1 MSSILKLLSR
11 FVGPSTMIL
20 IIYLIVIGLY
30 TYKYYHYFLNIN
42 RLGPCI
48 YQGQFKFN
56 KKILYSLLMVAASIF
71 MISDHMIDGFKS
83 VILIILSII
92 LFVLMLYNALDRTKI
107 YSNILYLDSEFHFF
121 QHVLEYQFI
130 ENTKEDDYLLKLKIK
145 FDPKNIPYEETR
157 TLKVDYEHYHKL
169 QDLFKSKQIKE
180 A

>member
-1 MSSILKLLSR
+1 MIAATISILYEHMI
-11 FVGPSTMIL
+11 VGP
-20 IIYLIVIGLY
+20 
-30 TYKYYHYFLNIN
+30 K
-42 RLGPCI
+42 R
-48 YQGQFKFN
+48 
-56 KKILYSLLMVAASIF
+56 
-71 MISDHMIDGFKS
+71 

-92 LFVLMLYNALDRTKI
+92 LFGLMVYNAIDRSRI

-121 QHVLEYQFI
+121 QHLLEYQFL
-130 ENTKEDDYLLKLKIK
+130 ENTKEDEYLLKLKIK